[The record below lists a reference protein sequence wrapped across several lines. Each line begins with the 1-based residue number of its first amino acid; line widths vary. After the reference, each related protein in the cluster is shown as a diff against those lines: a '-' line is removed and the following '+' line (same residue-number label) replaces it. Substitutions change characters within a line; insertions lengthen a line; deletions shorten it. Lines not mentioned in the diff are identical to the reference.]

1 MTMNV
6 LKTTVGHILEQLLP
20 ENMAFTIASFLVED
34 LEEKEETYKVMCAT
48 LYGKTMKGKK
58 EKFLR
63 CCKNLKYDSFFVFSY
78 DTAVIKLNWKH
89 KTALRLGKWSRTTS
103 THMNYAIRMLE
114 MCYNFKDIKID
125 REVLV

>member
-1 MTMNV
+1 MNI
-6 LKTTVGHILEQLLP
+6 LKTTVGHILEQLFP

-34 LEEKEETYKVMCAT
+34 QEEKEEDYKALCAT
-48 LYGKTMKGKK
+48 LYGRTMKGKK

-63 CCKNLKYDSFFVFSY
+63 YVKNLRYDAFFVYSY

-89 KTALRLGKWSRTTS
+89 RTAQRLGKWSRTTS

-114 MCYNFKDIKID
+114 MCYDFKEIK
-125 REVLV
+125 